1 MRMKIIGAIAIIT
14 VLGIAASIG
23 IGVTGAQSS
32 CIDALTGDGT
42 SSGTWSSDC
51 ISQNTPTEPTNPP
64 SGTRYARYYSFTLT
78 TPSDVTIELTS
89 TEDTYLYLMEEIG
102 TNGNVVHE
110 NDDAES
116 VNTNSRI
123 AASLQSGD
131 YTIEATTFNLT
142 TSGNFALTVRGLPV
156 APSTVEP
163 VDPTPTQGPAIPT
176 ATPEPTPTQPP
187 ASVPTLTPASP
198 PVMDAGPNHACAL
211 DGNGAISCDGLDSH
225 GQVSLHPGSSG
236 FKAISAGDNH
246 TCAIDADS
254 RIRCWGSNEY
264 GQSSPP
270 THEGFIAIQSGSN
283 YTCALRAD
291 REMECWG
298 RFEAAPSLTPEITP
312 EPTATPETTQTPE
325 ATHTPVPTSSPV
337 PDPPPSTSCS
347 NFVPNADLS
356 GCDLTGQDLSDTD
369 LSGAKF
375 TEAILVDADLTGTT
389 LTSAD
394 FSDAD
399 LSGADLSEADFRHAK
414 FKDANLDRVL
424 VAGTQFRSGNAGDD
438 GSMFR
443 GTTLTN
449 IVFDP
454 GLKLTSVGFINA
466 DLSYSHFIDVDL
478 QSADLRNT
486 TVTDTDF
493 SGADFRNAKMKSFKL
508 NSATID
514 SKTKFEGA
522 DLTKADLSG
531 MDLSGVDFEDVELEG
546 ADLSKGTFEDG
557 KWYEVNLSDADL
569 TDAEF
574 IDIDFDDADFDN
586 AILDDVD
593 FEDCDLTGAQNMDD
607 AKDIHQVNWEDTTCP
622 DGTNSDNNPND
633 SCYPNNLNPSN

>member
-1 MRMKIIGAIAIIT
+1 MKIIGAIAIIT
-14 VLGIAASIG
+14 VLGIAASIS

-42 SSGTWSSDC
+42 SSGMWSSDC

-131 YTIEATTFNLT
+131 YTIEATTYNLI

-176 ATPEPTPTQPP
+176 VTPEPTPTQPP
-187 ASVPTLTPASP
+187 VSVPTLTPASP

-225 GQVSLHPGSSG
+225 GQVLLHPGSSG

-298 RFEAAPSLTPEITP
+298 RFEAVPSSTPEITP
-312 EPTATPETTQTPE
+312 EPTATPETSQTPE

-375 TEAILVDADLTGTT
+375 TEAILVDADLTGAT
-389 LTSAD
+389 LTAAD
-394 FSDAD
+394 FSAAD
-399 LSGADLSEADFRHAK
+399 LSGADLSGADARHAK
-414 FKDANLDRVL
+414 FSNAILDHVK
-424 VAGTQFRSGNAGDD
+424 VVGTQFRSGNRQDD
-438 GSMFR
+438 NAMFR
-443 GTTLTN
+443 STILTN
-449 IVFDP
+449 VVFDP
-454 GLKLTSVGFINA
+454 EVNLVEIGFINA
-466 DLSYSHFIDVDL
+466 DLSGSKFIATVL
-478 QSADLRNT
+478 KVKRNC
-486 TVTDTDF
+486 
-493 SGADFRNAKMKSFKL
+493 R
-508 NSATID
+508 
-514 SKTKFEGA
+514 
-522 DLTKADLSG
+522 
-531 MDLSGVDFEDVELEG
+531 
-546 ADLSKGTFEDG
+546 
-557 KWYEVNLSDADL
+557 
-569 TDAEF
+569 
-574 IDIDFDDADFDN
+574 
-586 AILDDVD
+586 
-593 FEDCDLTGAQNMDD
+593 
-607 AKDIHQVNWEDTTCP
+607 
-622 DGTNSDNNPND
+622 
-633 SCYPNNLNPSN
+633 